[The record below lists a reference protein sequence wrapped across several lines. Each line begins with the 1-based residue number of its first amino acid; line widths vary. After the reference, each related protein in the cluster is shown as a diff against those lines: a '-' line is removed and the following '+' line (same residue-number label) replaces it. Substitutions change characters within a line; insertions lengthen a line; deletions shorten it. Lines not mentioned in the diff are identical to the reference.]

1 MTQERLLI
9 LLASVFFTINT
20 GAEEATA
27 IGSGPVNATAFVQVF
42 VGLLITVGIIFFLAW
57 LSRKTKL
64 INTFNS
70 GYQIKTLAT
79 QSLTHR
85 EKICLVEVG
94 GKQILLGLAPG
105 NINKIHVFDD
115 PIEAVSPAEDP
126 PSMAFADTFRQAL
139 GMQSKETKG

>member
-1 MTQERLLI
+1 MNTRLLI
-9 LLASVFFTINT
+9 SIPLLLSVSNSM
-20 GAEEATA
+20 AEETTA
-27 IGSGPVNATAFVQVF
+27 IGTGPVDATAFVQVL

-64 INTFNS
+64 INTFSS

-126 PSMAFADTFRQAL
+126 PSSPFAETFRQAL

>member
-1 MTQERLLI
+1 MKERLLLALVMI
-9 LLASVFFTINT
+9 LNISNIT
-20 GAEEATA
+20 AEETAA
-27 IGSGPVNATAFVQVF
+27 IGTGPVDATAFVQVF

-64 INTFNS
+64 INTFSS

-79 QSLTHR
+79 QALTHR

-94 GKQILLGLAPG
+94 GKHILLGLAPG
-105 NINKIHVFDD
+105 NINKLHVFDD

-126 PSMAFADTFRQAL
+126 PSNAFAETFRQAL
-139 GMQSKETKG
+139 GMQSKESKG